1 MTKTEKNIKEVDLWK
16 PINDYLISEGY
27 KVRSEVNYCDISAI
41 RGDELVIV
49 ELKKNLSVDL
59 LLQGVKRQKLA
70 DSVYIAIPK
79 PKKMIFTSK
88 WRDICYLIRRLEL
101 GLILVSFKGEKSFIE
116 IPILPKEFDLSKSK
130 AMNKKKR
137 ANLIKEVNSR
147 QYDLN
152 VGGSTGK
159 KLVTSYRESAIFI
172 ACCLDKYGAM
182 SPKRLRFYGTD
193 EKKTL
198 SILYDNHYGWFN
210 KVSRGVYDLSDEG
223 RKILGEYIELV
234 KYYNNLLSQ
243 K

>member
-1 MTKTEKNIKEVDLWK
+1 MTKTERNIKEVDLWK
-16 PINDYLISEGY
+16 PINDYLINEGY

-182 SPKRLRFYGTD
+182 SPKRLRSYGTD

-234 KYYNNLLSQ
+234 KYYNNLISQ
-243 K
+243 E